1 MIDTSV
7 IAKLIMREENYVEAA
22 KEVEADGETLDLAIL
37 EVANVILKYYKREML
52 SAQEARERFEEL
64 KELSET
70 LIIID
75 FKKFLEQAF
84 ETAMATNLTIY
95 DSLYI
100 VSSNKLVTSD
110 VKQAEIAKQHGRNV
124 ILI

>member
-1 MIDTSV
+1 VIDASV

-37 EVANVILKYYKREML
+37 EVANVILKYNKREML
-52 SAQEARERFEEL
+52 SAQEAQERFEEL

-84 ETAMATNLTIY
+84 ETAIATNLTIY

-110 VKQAEIAKQHGRNV
+110 VKQAEIAKQHRRNV

>member
-1 MIDTSV
+1 VIDASV
-7 IAKLIMREENYVEAA
+7 IAKLIMREEDYVEAA

-37 EVANVILKYYKREML
+37 EVANVILKYHKREML

>member
-1 MIDTSV
+1 MIDASV

-52 SAQEARERFEEL
+52 SAQEAQERFEEL

-84 ETAMATNLTIY
+84 ETTIATNLTIY

-100 VSSNKLVTSD
+100 VSSNRLVTSD
-110 VKQAEIAKQHGRNV
+110 VKQAEIAKQHGRKV

>member
-1 MIDTSV
+1 VIDASV

-37 EVANVILKYYKREML
+37 EVANVILKYHKREML
-52 SAQEARERFEEL
+52 SAQEAQERFEEL

-84 ETAMATNLTIY
+84 ETAIATNLTIY

-110 VKQAEIAKQHGRNV
+110 IKQAEIAKQHGRNV

>member
-1 MIDTSV
+1 VIDASV
-7 IAKLIMREENYVEAA
+7 IAKLIMREEDYVEAA

-37 EVANVILKYYKREML
+37 EVANVILKYHKREML

-110 VKQAEIAKQHGRNV
+110 VKQAEIAKQHGRSV

>member
-1 MIDTSV
+1 VIDASV

-52 SAQEARERFEEL
+52 SAQEAQERFEEL

-84 ETAMATNLTIY
+84 ETAIATNLTIY

-100 VSSNKLVTSD
+100 VSSNRLVTSD
-110 VKQAEIAKQHGRNV
+110 VKQAEIAKQHGRKV

>member
-1 MIDTSV
+1 MIDASV

-52 SAQEARERFEEL
+52 SAQEAQERFEEL

-84 ETAMATNLTIY
+84 KTAIATNLTIY

-100 VSSNKLVTSD
+100 VSSNRLVTSD
-110 VKQAEIAKQHGRNV
+110 VKQAEITKQHGRKV

>member
-1 MIDTSV
+1 VIDASV

-37 EVANVILKYYKREML
+37 EVANVILKYHKREML
-52 SAQEARERFEEL
+52 SAQEAQERFEEL

-84 ETAMATNLTIY
+84 ETAIATNLTIY

-100 VSSNKLVTSD
+100 VSSNKLVTAD

>member
-1 MIDTSV
+1 VIDASV

-22 KEVEADGETLDLAIL
+22 EEVEADGETLDLAIL
-37 EVANVILKYYKREML
+37 EVANVILKYHKREML
-52 SAQEARERFEEL
+52 SAQEAQERFEEL

-84 ETAMATNLTIY
+84 ETAIATNLTIY

-110 VKQAEIAKQHGRNV
+110 VKQAEIAKQHRRNV

>member
-1 MIDTSV
+1 VIDASV

-22 KEVEADGETLDLAIL
+22 KEVGADGETLDLAIL
-37 EVANVILKYYKREML
+37 EVANVILKYHKREML
-52 SAQEARERFEEL
+52 SAQEAQERFEEL

-84 ETAMATNLTIY
+84 ETAIATNLTIY

-110 VKQAEIAKQHGRNV
+110 VKQAEIAKQHRRNV

>member
-1 MIDTSV
+1 VIDASV
-7 IAKLIMREENYVEAA
+7 IAKLIIREENYVEAA

-37 EVANVILKYYKREML
+37 EVANVILKYHKREML
-52 SAQEARERFEEL
+52 SAQEAQERFEEL

-84 ETAMATNLTIY
+84 ETAIATNLTIY

-110 VKQAEIAKQHGRNV
+110 IKQAEIAKQHRRNV

>member
-1 MIDTSV
+1 VIDASV

>member
-1 MIDTSV
+1 MIDASV

-37 EVANVILKYYKREML
+37 EVVNVILKYHKREML
-52 SAQEARERFEEL
+52 SAQEAQERFEEL

-84 ETAMATNLTIY
+84 ETAIATNLTIY

-110 VKQAEIAKQHGRNV
+110 IKQAEIAKQHRRNV

>member
-1 MIDTSV
+1 VIDASV

-37 EVANVILKYYKREML
+37 EVANVILKYHKREML
-52 SAQEARERFEEL
+52 SAQEAQERFEEL

-84 ETAMATNLTIY
+84 ETAIATNLTIY

-110 VKQAEIAKQHGRNV
+110 VKQAEIAKQHRRNV

>member
-1 MIDTSV
+1 VIDASV

-70 LIIID
+70 LMIID

>member
-1 MIDTSV
+1 VIDASV
-7 IAKLIMREENYVEAA
+7 IAKLIIREENYVEAA

-37 EVANVILKYYKREML
+37 EVANVILKYHKREML
-52 SAQEARERFEEL
+52 SAQEAQERFEEL

-84 ETAMATNLTIY
+84 ETAIATNLTIY

-100 VSSNKLVTSD
+100 VSSNKLVTAD
-110 VKQAEIAKQHGRNV
+110 VKQAEIAKQHRRNV

>member
-1 MIDTSV
+1 VIDASV
-7 IAKLIMREENYVEAA
+7 IAKLIIREENYVEAA

-37 EVANVILKYYKREML
+37 EVANVILKYHKREML
-52 SAQEARERFEEL
+52 SAQEAQERFEEL

-70 LIIID
+70 LKIID

-84 ETAMATNLTIY
+84 ETAIATNLTIY

-110 VKQAEIAKQHGRNV
+110 IKQAEIAKQHRRNV

>member
-1 MIDTSV
+1 
-7 IAKLIMREENYVEAA
+7 MREEDYVEAA

-37 EVANVILKYYKREML
+37 EVANVILKYHKREML

-110 VKQAEIAKQHGRNV
+110 VKQAEIAKQHGRSV

>member
-1 MIDTSV
+1 MIDASV

>member
-1 MIDTSV
+1 VIAASV